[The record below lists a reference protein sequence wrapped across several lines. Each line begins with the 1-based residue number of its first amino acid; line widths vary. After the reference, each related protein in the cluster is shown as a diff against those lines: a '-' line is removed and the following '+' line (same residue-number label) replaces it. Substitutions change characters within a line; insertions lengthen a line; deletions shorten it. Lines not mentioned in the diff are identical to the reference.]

1 MDDEHDAEEESTPPV
16 PGRVRIVGAEPAGTL
31 LGSGDEEADAPGPAD
46 GGTDEDATPVEAGG
60 TELPHWTEAPT
71 GEVPAVLSRGGADEG
86 EGADPWA
93 SVPGP
98 TWREEDT
105 DWEAHEETFEHS
117 MLAHDEERHGSL
129 DESAEPGERQPWT
142 FDLPA
147 AGESPPPVAPEEV
160 SLTDD
165 DTMIIPAV
173 RRPQPTEDVAFH
185 FDEVA
190 APEEVEGDR
199 PAAEP
204 DAPAAEV
211 AAAAAAA
218 EVAEPAAPRRGLG
231 RHGLRLG
238 ALHHAAKGNGGGDEE
253 EPAVGNGADVAP
265 ETAESAEGAAAEAAV
280 AGAALAR
287 PPRVPS
293 TRKGRH
299 TPPAERPVPVVEGV
313 EPASAPRQPPPP
325 REVRSDR
332 NLPLAVASGVV
343 IGALALLC
351 FKLGTVTSMI
361 AVCVVGVLAAMEVY
375 AAFRRAGYHPVTLLG
390 LAATLS
396 VLIATYQKGQEAL
409 PLVIVVLFVFT
420 MLWHLAG
427 VERVADPVRSV
438 TSTLFVFCWIGVFGS
453 YAALL
458 LNPTLFPH
466 RHGIAF
472 LLGAVIAAVAYDIGA
487 LVAGRMF
494 GRRPLTAI
502 SPNKTWEGLVGG
514 ALAAVVV
521 SVIVVHLISPWTFGA
536 AFVLGVVVAVVSPI
550 GDLSESL
557 VKRGLGL
564 KDMGRILP
572 GHGGLVDRIDGLL
585 FVIPATFYLVK
596 AFHLG

>member
-1 MDDEHDAEEESTPPV
+1 M
-16 PGRVRIVGAEPAGTL
+16 
-31 LGSGDEEADAPGPAD
+31 
-46 GGTDEDATPVEAGG
+46 
-60 TELPHWTEAPT
+60 
-71 GEVPAVLSRGGADEG
+71 LSRGGADEG

-287 PPRVPS
+287 PPRCPAPGRAGTRRPQSGRCRWSKASNRRARPASPARRGRSVP
-293 TRKGRH
+293 TATCRWPW
-299 TPPAERPVPVVEGV
+299 PPASSSGWSPC
-313 EPASAPRQPPPP
+313 SSSSWAPSP
-325 REVRSDR
+325 R
-332 NLPLAVASGVV
+332 
-343 IGALALLC
+343 
-351 FKLGTVTSMI
+351 
-361 AVCVVGVLAAMEVY
+361 
-375 AAFRRAGYHPVTLLG
+375 
-390 LAATLS
+390 
-396 VLIATYQKGQEAL
+396 
-409 PLVIVVLFVFT
+409 
-420 MLWHLAG
+420 
-427 VERVADPVRSV
+427 
-438 TSTLFVFCWIGVFGS
+438 
-453 YAALL
+453 
-458 LNPTLFPH
+458 
-466 RHGIAF
+466 
-472 LLGAVIAAVAYDIGA
+472 
-487 LVAGRMF
+487 
-494 GRRPLTAI
+494 
-502 SPNKTWEGLVGG
+502 
-514 ALAAVVV
+514 
-521 SVIVVHLISPWTFGA
+521 
-536 AFVLGVVVAVVSPI
+536 
-550 GDLSESL
+550 
-557 VKRGLGL
+557 
-564 KDMGRILP
+564 
-572 GHGGLVDRIDGLL
+572 
-585 FVIPATFYLVK
+585 
-596 AFHLG
+596 